1 MSTSDSGRRQADYF
15 RDVLRQELSETQQR
29 VDHLARRM
37 SDLIARDEAP
47 NTVKRTGR
55 LLKAAVANNRKV
67 TDMLNELERCY
78 PVSTTAVAS

>member
-47 NTVKRTGR
+47 ITVKRTGR
-55 LLKAAVANNRKV
+55 ALKTAVANGHKV